1 MFCDAIRFDAMLFVT
16 GAPTGVQMQR
26 RHSRRRLL
34 SATGTVGLVA
44 LAGCSGVLNDGDP
57 EGEDDSDGQPAN
69 ESDGDESAGNESDA
83 DGETDGDGS
92 SPPDDDDAADD
103 ETPPMPDPVDWTGEE
118 RGTISVGPDGEFV
131 FDPDAVRITPGTL
144 VRWLWESDFHNVVP
158 VDRPAGSDW
167 DGEVDT
173 YGEGH
178 SYEFTFE
185 TPGTYEYVCEPHE
198 GAGMRGYVV
207 VTDDQ
212 Q

>member
-1 MFCDAIRFDAMLFVT
+1 
-16 GAPTGVQMQR
+16 MQR

-34 SATGTVGLVA
+34 SATGTSALVA
-44 LAGCSGVLNDGDP
+44 LAGCSGVLGGGEPEDDDTDDQSANETDGDES
-57 EGEDDSDGQPAN
+57 EGN
-69 ESDGDESAGNESDA
+69 ESDGG
-83 DGETDGDGS
+83 GETDGDGS
-92 SPPDDDDAADD
+92 SPPEDDDAADD
-103 ETPPMPDPVDWTGEE
+103 EIPPMPEPVDWTGEE

-158 VDRPAGSDW
+158 VDQPTGSDW

-207 VTDDQ
+207 VEST
-212 Q
+212 